1 MELFHKVK
9 FLALFEQGQ
18 ITNNDG
24 VIDNVKSGRMSG
36 GSALLEKLN
45 PERLPLR

>member
-36 GSALLEKLN
+36 GSALLEKIKSG
-45 PERLPLR
+45 EITLR